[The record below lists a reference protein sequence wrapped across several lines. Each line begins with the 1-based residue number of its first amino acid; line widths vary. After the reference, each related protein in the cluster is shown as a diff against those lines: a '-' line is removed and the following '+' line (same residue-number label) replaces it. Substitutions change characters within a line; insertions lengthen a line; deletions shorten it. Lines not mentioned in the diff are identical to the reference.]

1 MLIYFCIVEQNRI
14 TGLTST
20 VIPDLIPPCNALK
33 PQTQLS
39 FLHEM
44 VYEKE
49 KREIKAC

>member
-1 MLIYFCIVEQNRI
+1 MVYEKEN
-14 TGLTST
+14 
-20 VIPDLIPPCNALK
+20 
-33 PQTQLS
+33 S